1 MTELH
6 LPREVY
12 DMWGSAPLRY
22 VLVHGIGGDRT
33 QWRALA
39 EHLATRAGVLA
50 IDLAGHGAARHVG
63 GPYRISRFAADVAEI
78 AYRRAPDG
86 AVLVGHSM
94 GAAVCLEAA
103 RMLGEAANH
112 VIGIDALLFPELFA
126 AHAARKSP
134 AARVLLRTP
143 LAARTI
149 DSWVER
155 LFVAPY
161 DPAVR
166 NAVRQAML
174 NTPRPVL
181 ADSVAS
187 LLRWRRDEA
196 LAASAVPVS
205 ILYAARVQR
214 PRQVRELQHRCSI
227 TPFERG
233 SHFFFMEYPAE
244 TATAIKAS
252 DRAANSPDALP
263 IKRTDHDE

>member
-1 MTELH
+1 MTELP
-6 LPREVY
+6 LPREAY
-12 DMWGSAPLRY
+12 DIWGSAPLRY

-39 EHLATRAGVLA
+39 EQLATRAGVLA
-50 IDLAGHGAARHVG
+50 IDLAGHGAARHLS

-78 AYRRAPDG
+78 AHLRAPDG

-103 RMLGEAANH
+103 QMLGEAANH

-155 LFVAPY
+155 FFVAPY

-166 NAVRQAML
+166 NAVRQTML

-187 LLRWRRDEA
+187 LLRWQRDDA

-205 ILYAARVQR
+205 ILYAARVKR
-214 PRQVRELQHRCSI
+214 PRQVRKLQRRCSI
-227 TPFERG
+227 TAFERG
-233 SHFFFMEYPAE
+233 GHFYFMEYPAE
-244 TATAIKAS
+244 TATAIKAA
-252 DRAANSPDALP
+252 DRAANGPGAMP
-263 IKRTDHDE
+263 